1 MKFILYCL
9 SLLKLKS
16 FGLYFILKMRWKSRE
31 WNNFLIQEIYNN
43 HYKVVIQ
50 MASMKIFLVGDDM
63 PIKDTESVLKSLGYG
78 FQVTSSLD
86 EAAEQASKSDKAL
99 ILVNNSSKWGDELIS
114 KVENLDMPVILLMD
128 RSDESITPGP
138 GIQPYGYL
146 VEPYDETELRFSIE
160 MALFKKEM
168 EKEFK
173 RSEDILNISMNMAKM
188 VYWEY
193 DIRKDLFTFD
203 DQFYALYGTTTE
215 EQGGKHM
222 SSEEYATRFIPLE
235 EQEAVGVEVAKALE
249 TEDPNF
255 SSTLQHGIIR
265 ADGELRYMVVRIRI
279 MTDDQG
285 RKIGTKGVNQDI
297 TEFKMAEEA
306 LNEAD
311 QRLTDIIDFL
321 PDATF
326 AIDVK
331 GRVIFW
337 NRAIE
342 EMTWV
347 WSEEILGKD
356 NYEYALPFYGNRR
369 PTLIDL
375 VNSSDEEIEKHYQNL
390 KRKGKV
396 LTAETE
402 VTLKG
407 RTRTV
412 WIKAVPLEDSKGN
425 YMGAI
430 EAIRDITDLKN
441 AEKRLK
447 KSLKEKETLLKE
459 IHHRV
464 KNNLMIISSLLNL
477 QSHYIKDK
485 EALDV
490 FRESQNR
497 AKSMALIHERLYQST
512 DLKNIDF
519 GDYIRSLTTD
529 LYHTMVSDPVRVKL
543 DLDLEDVKIDINTV
557 VPMGLIVNEL
567 VTNSMKYAFPTDETG
582 YIKVELHR
590 ENENILLKVSDNGV
604 GFPEN
609 IDYKNTSSLGLQL
622 VKNLITQ
629 IDGEIELDKSQG
641 TTFTISFKE
650 PKE

>member
-1 MKFILYCL
+1 MA
-9 SLLKLKS
+9 
-16 FGLYFILKMRWKSRE
+16 GL
-31 WNNFLIQEIYNN
+31 
-43 HYKVVIQ
+43 
-50 MASMKIFLVGDDM
+50 KIFLVGDDIA
-63 PIKDTESVLKSLGYG
+63 IKDTGSVLKSLGYG
-78 FQVTSSLD
+78 FQVTSSLE
-86 EAAEQASKSDKAL
+86 EAAEQASKSNKAL
-99 ILVNNSSKWGDELIS
+99 ILVNISSKWSDDLSSKVGHDDLKSMVGRDDLIS
-114 KVENLDMPVILLMD
+114 RVKNLEMPVILLMD

-146 VEPYDETELRFSIE
+146 VKPYDETELRFSIE

-173 RSEDILNISMNMAKM
+173 RGEDILNISMNMAQM

-203 DQFYALYGTTTE
+203 EQFYALYGTNVE
-215 EQGGKHM
+215 EQGGNHM
-222 SSEEYATRFIPLE
+222 SSEEYAARFIPLE
-235 EQEAVGVEVAKALE
+235 EQEAVGVEVAKAME

-265 ADGELRYMVVRIRI
+265 ADGEKRYIVVRIRV
-279 MTDDQG
+279 MTDEQG
-285 RKIGTKGVNQDI
+285 NKIGTKGVNQDI

-311 QRLTDIIDFL
+311 QRLAEIIDFL

-331 GRVIFW
+331 GRVISW

-356 NYEYALPFYGNRR
+356 HYEYSLPFYGKRR
-369 PTLIDL
+369 PGLIDL
-375 VNSSDEEIEKHYQNL
+375 VNSPDEEIEKNYQNI
-390 KRKGKV
+390 KRNGKV

-402 VTLKG
+402 VKLKG
-407 RTRTV
+407 DTRTV
-412 WIKAVPLEDSKGN
+412 WVKVVPLEDSKGN
-425 YMGAI
+425 YTGAI
-430 EAIRDITDLKN
+430 EAIRDITDLRN
-441 AEKRLK
+441 AEKKLK

-567 VTNSMKYAFPTDETG
+567 VTNSMKYAFPTDESG

-590 ENENILLKVSDNGV
+590 ENENILLSVSDNGV

-609 IDYKNTSSLGLQL
+609 IDYENTSSLGLQL
-622 VKNLITQ
+622 VNNLIKQ
-629 IDGEIELDKSQG
+629 IDGELELDKRQG
-641 TTFTISFKE
+641 TTFTIRFKE
-650 PKE
+650 QKE

>member
-1 MKFILYCL
+1 MWLEVGDFEMK
-9 SLLKLKS
+9 
-16 FGLYFILKMRWKSRE
+16 G
-31 WNNFLIQEIYNN
+31 
-43 HYKVVIQ
+43 V
-50 MASMKIFLVGDDM
+50 KIFLVG
-63 PIKDTESVLKSLGYG
+63 KEATRDTESVLKSLGYE
-78 FQVTSSLD
+78 FQLTPSVEEAALKSLKKRNTLILIETSSKEDFSEFFSKVKNLD
-86 EAAEQASKSDKAL
+86 TPVVMLTDHA
-99 ILVNNSSKWGDELIS
+99 DELIT
-114 KVENLDMPVILLMD
+114 PV
-128 RSDESITPGP
+128 PGN
-138 GIQPYGYL
+138 QPYGYL
-146 VEPYDETELRFSIE
+146 VKPYHESELKFNINRAI
-160 MALFKKEM
+160 FKKEL
-168 EKEFK
+168 ENKFK
-173 RSEDILNISMNMAKM
+173 RSEDILNISMNMAQM

-193 DIRKDLFTFD
+193 NIEKDLFTFD
-203 DQFYALYGTTTE
+203 DQFYALYGTTTGA
-215 EQGGKHM
+215 QGGKHM
-222 SSEEYATRFIPLE
+222 SSEEYASRFIPPE
-235 EQEAVGVEVAKALE
+235 EQDAVGVEVAKAME
-249 TEDPNF
+249 TDDLNF

-265 ADGELRYMVVRIRI
+265 SDGELRYIVVRIRI
-279 MTDDQG
+279 MTDEQG

-311 QRLTDIIDFL
+311 QRLADIIDFL

-331 GRVIFW
+331 GRVISW

-356 NYEYALPFYGNRR
+356 KYEYSLPFYGERR

-375 VNSSDEEIEKHYQNL
+375 VNSSDGEIEKHYQNL
-390 KRKGKV
+390 KRNGKV

-402 VTLKG
+402 VNLKG
-407 RTRTV
+407 DTRTV

-430 EAIRDITDLKN
+430 EAIRDITDLRN
-441 AEKRLK
+441 AEKKLK

-477 QSHYIKDK
+477 QSHYINDK

-497 AKSMALIHERLYQST
+497 AKSMAMIHERLYQST

-529 LYHTMVSDPVRVKL
+529 LYHTMVSDPSRVEL

-557 VPMGLIVNEL
+557 VPLGLIVNEL
-567 VTNSMKYAFPTDETG
+567 VTNSMKYAFPNDESG
-582 YIKVELHR
+582 HIKVELHH
-590 ENENILLKVSDNGV
+590 ENENIVLGVSDNGV
-604 GFPEN
+604 GFPAD
-609 IDYKNTSSLGLQL
+609 IDYKNTNSLGLQL
-622 VKNLITQ
+622 VNNLIIQ
-629 IDGEIELDKSQG
+629 IDGELKLDRSQG
-641 TTFTISFKE
+641 TSFTLSFKE
-650 PKE
+650 QKE